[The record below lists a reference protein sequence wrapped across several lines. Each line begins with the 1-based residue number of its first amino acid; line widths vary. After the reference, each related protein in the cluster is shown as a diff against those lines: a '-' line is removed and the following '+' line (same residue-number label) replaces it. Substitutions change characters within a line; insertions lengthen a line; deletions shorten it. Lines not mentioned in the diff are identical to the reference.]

1 MCPVLG
7 DKEGN
12 VMLVFDGYRPWHGK
26 RRLASHAFLCFL
38 DLEAP
43 FAFVSWVYDITITST
58 FQTKNLNKESLNT
71 F

>member
-1 MCPVLG
+1 MRS
-7 DKEGN
+7 
-12 VMLVFDGYRPWHGK
+12 F
-26 RRLASHAFLCFL
+26 AFLT
-38 DLEAP
+38 LEAP